1 MIYQLI
7 APTKELRDF
16 HSSKH
21 DSHSFND
28 NQIYWNKLYEK
39 MEIIQINDFKNKKT
53 YIINEDSKRLDNFN
67 LNYKKIEIENNDNQI
82 KQ

>member
-1 MIYQLI
+1 
-7 APTKELRDF
+7 
-16 HSSKH
+16 
-21 DSHSFND
+21 
-28 NQIYWNKLYEK
+28 
-39 MEIIQINDFKNKKT
+39 MEIIEINDFKNKKT